1 MRPRGAVAVA
11 LAVLLAG
18 ACSGDGDGAPP
29 TTSTTTST
37 TEAPGETTTTA
48 PPPEGGTLDQ
58 VDLVVEQVAAL
69 ERPTTMAARPSS
81 TDLYVGEK
89 NGRIR
94 VIDVT
99 EATSSRSARYQLLDT
114 PILDLSDEVTD
125 QGTEQG
131 LLGLAF
137 STDGRKLYVSFTAA
151 PDGASVLLEYQLGDR
166 SSVDMASR
174 RELLRVEQPYQ
185 NHNGGHLVMGADGY
199 LYVGL
204 GDGGSGGDPHG
215 NGQDPTTLLGSIL
228 RIDPEGGAESG
239 PPYAIP
245 PGNPFAE
252 GAEAAPET
260 WLFGVRNPWRFSFD
274 RATGDLWVADV
285 GQDDREEI
293 NRLPATGGFDA
304 GRGANLGWNEMEGS
318 APYDGGENPEGA
330 VLPIHEYTHE
340 EGGCSVTGGY
350 VYRGDAIGP
359 LQGAYL
365 FGDYCAPGLR
375 AIQVYGDTVV
385 DDRRWDL
392 PVEGLQ
398 SFGED
403 NDGELFLLLADGR
416 VLKVVPA

>member
-1 MRPRGAVAVA
+1 MA
-11 LAVLLAG
+11 LAVLLGG
-18 ACSGDGDGAPP
+18 ACSDDGGSGPP

-58 VDLVVEQVAAL
+58 VNLTVEQVAAL
-69 ERPTTMAARPSS
+69 ERPTAMAARPSS

-89 NGRIR
+89 SGRIR

-99 EATSSRSARYQLLDT
+99 EATSSRSARYQLLNT
-114 PILDLSDEVTD
+114 PILDLSDEVMD
-125 QGTEQG
+125 EGTEQG

-137 STDGRKLYVSFTAA
+137 STDGRKLFVNFTAA
-151 PDGASVLLEYQLGDR
+151 PDGTSVVLEYDMGDR
-166 SSVDMASR
+166 SSVDASSR
-174 RELLRVEQPYQ
+174 RELLRVEQPYA

-199 LYVGL
+199 LYVGF
-204 GDGGSGGDPHG
+204 GDGGSAGDPHG

-228 RIDPEGGAESG
+228 RIDPEGGVEGGA
-239 PPYAIP
+239 PYAIP
-245 PGNPFAE
+245 PGNPFADGE
-252 GAEAAPET
+252 VAAPET

-285 GQDDREEI
+285 GQNEREEI

-318 APYDGGENPEGA
+318 APYEGGENPEGA
-330 VLPIHEYTHE
+330 VLPIHEYTHD

-375 AIQVYGDTVV
+375 AIQVHGDTVI
-385 DDRRWDL
+385 DERSWDV

-398 SFGED
+398 AFGED